1 MALLAA
7 TAQVLKNALAVL
19 GVNAP
24 ERMDRDTPSSA
35 AKTLT
40 T

>member
-19 GVNAP
+19 GVIAP
-24 ERMDRDTPSSA
+24 ERMDRETPIE